1 MFHGR
6 QVNNNI
12 NCLHEKAL
20 SMTYEDS
27 TSLFDTLLEK
37 DISYS
42 VHDTNTHQ
50 LAMEM
55 YKVTKGLAPTVSS
68 LLFQCSNNRHTRLKS
83 DFLVPQVN
91 TDFFRQNS
99 IRYLEPLTIWNS
111 IPIAL
116 INAESSVE
124 FKSLIKNC
132 KTSNRVTSRL
142 KMIVFKHYGC
152 SKKCSQK

>member
-20 SMTYEDS
+20 RMTYEDS

-50 LAMEM
+50 LAMDM
-55 YKVTKGLAPTVSS
+55 Y
-68 LLFQCSNNRHTRLKS
+68 
-83 DFLVPQVN
+83 
-91 TDFFRQNS
+91 
-99 IRYLEPLTIWNS
+99 
-111 IPIAL
+111 
-116 INAESSVE
+116 
-124 FKSLIKNC
+124 
-132 KTSNRVTSRL
+132 
-142 KMIVFKHYGC
+142 
-152 SKKCSQK
+152 